1 MDKLDSCISH
11 AVPLVKKIRDYQS
24 VYYVRHGY
32 LNVLVEHPE

>member
-32 LNVLVEHPE
+32 LNALFEHPE